1 MIIELV
7 NKEFK
12 LAKAKSG
19 NKFTLIAILLKA
31 IAACLLIALISYL
44 TYSLDTKISA
54 YSSDSSFDFLVF
66 SIFIMFIL
74 GIIEGLV
81 RARKVMFDKK
91 DSIILAPLCISTDSK
106 IIAKMIYVYLYQV
119 IESFIMSFPILVTY
133 GALRQFIP
141 YYYVFCVLYPFIISL
156 FSIGVIFTLV
166 VLVQVIYKFLQNKE
180 WLQFICASVIVV
192 GLCYLYQVCLN
203 LFLKVLDNYSFKD
216 IFSSIFIKAI
226 DGMCPFLLPVYSIL
240 SPVIKFKNILSC
252 VLISLGLLLLF
263 LVIGYFLSITFYTI
277 INQRD
282 DHNKNKTGGKYK
294 SIGDMKKGLIK
305 KELMLIF
312 RNSGN
317 TFSYTALLIMLPFLS
332 FAVLSS
338 INTILQKNLRVLLMF
353 VPDMM
358 TLIQMLLLLEFV
370 LVIHSSGSSSFSMEG
385 QNLMNVKLLPIND
398 KLITL
403 TKVLIPLS
411 LTSISYFVTV
421 LACYLTDNITL
432 SSFFFFLFIGLLLLV
447 IMNFGGVVM
456 DMHDLGA
463 VKKKFSTLFS
473 YSVIVY
479 PMLLVLVDIGL
490 DFTIMKGVGILYFD
504 LGLTFILSI
513 LVVVFFLKKS
523 STYFKKMEVRNI

>member
-12 LAKAKSG
+12 LAKAKRG
-19 NKFTLIAILLKA
+19 NKSTLIAILLKA

-66 SIFIMFIL
+66 SIFITFIL

-91 DSIILAPLCISTDSK
+91 DSMILAPLCISTDSK

-141 YYYVFCVLYPFIISL
+141 YYYVFCILYPFIISL

-180 WLQFICASVIVV
+180 WLQFICASLIVV

-216 IFSSIFIKAI
+216 IFSSTFIKAI

-263 LVIGYFLSITFYTI
+263 LVIGYFLSVTFYTI

-282 DHNKNKTGGKYK
+282 DHNNNKTGGKYK

-338 INTILQKNLRVLLMF
+338 INTILLKNLRVLLMF

-370 LVIHSSGSSSFSMEG
+370 LVIHSSGSSFFSTEG

-398 KLITL
+398 KFITL
-403 TKVLIPLS
+403 IKVLIPLS

-421 LACYLTDNITL
+421 LTCYLTDNITL

-447 IMNFGGVVM
+447 IMNFGGVIM